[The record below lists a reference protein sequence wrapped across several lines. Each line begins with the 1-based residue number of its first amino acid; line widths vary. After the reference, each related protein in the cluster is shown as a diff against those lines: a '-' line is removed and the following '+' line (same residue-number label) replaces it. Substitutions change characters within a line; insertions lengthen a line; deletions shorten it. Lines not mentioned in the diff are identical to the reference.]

1 MKRQL
6 FSLSFAA
13 ILFATGAFAQVP
25 RIVVQ
30 GNGAPQVFADFAEA
44 VAAAQANDKVFLSG
58 GAFTYTGGTVI
69 DKPLHFIGAGIIPDS
84 SQTTGVTTLHGT
96 ITNAPLVILTEA
108 SGSTFT
114 GIRFTSDW
122 DGSVNT
128 TSVQF
133 GNSAE
138 NDAPTNVVFQR
149 CWFQR
154 TLRLGAPPT
163 TAFETNTVIDECL
176 LMLNLV
182 GENRTVNVSRSV
194 ISGGVFT
201 FYGGGLMLENSIVF
215 SSMQN
220 ISSGIV
226 RNCWIRGGNSYAT
239 YDCSNT
245 VFEKNV
251 TNTNVITAGS
261 PGAVDV
267 NNIVNADPAAF
278 FVSETNNHFEV
289 TDDLHLAGGSPGIGH
304 GTDGNDVGIYGTS
317 SPYKPG
323 GVPYNPHFRSAVI
336 APATNP
342 DGTLPVNIRV
352 AAQPQ

>member
-1 MKRQL
+1 MNARTTL
-6 FSLSFAA
+6 LPMALALLTSA
-13 ILFATGAFAQVP
+13 IAQTP

-30 GNGAPQVFADFAEA
+30 GGGAPQVFTDLAAA
-44 VAAAQANDKVFLSG
+44 VAAAQADDKVYLSG
-58 GAFTYTGGTVI
+58 GAFPYTGGLVI

-84 SQTTGVTTLHGT
+84 SQTTGVTTLHGSV
-96 ITNAPLVILTEA
+96 TNAPLVILTEA
-108 SGSTFT
+108 SGSSFT

-163 TAFETNTVIDECL
+163 TAATTNTVIDECVF
-176 LMLNLV
+176 MLNLV
-182 GENRTVNVSRSV
+182 GENRSATVTRSI
-194 ISGGVFT
+194 ISGGIFA
-201 FYGGGLMLENSIVF
+201 FYGGGLMLENSILF

-239 YDCSNT
+239 YDCANT
-245 VFEKNV
+245 VFENNV
-251 TNTNVITAGS
+251 TNCNVIAAGS

-267 NNIVNADPAAF
+267 NNIVNAAPATF
-278 FVSETNNHFEV
+278 FASESNNYFEV
-289 TDDLHLAGGSPGIGH
+289 TDDLHLAVASPGIGH
-304 GTDGNDVGIYGTS
+304 STDGTDVGIYGTS
-317 SPYKPG
+317 APYKPG
-323 GVPYNPHFRSAVI
+323 GVPYNPHYRDADI

-342 DGTLPVNIRV
+342 NGELPVSIRV
-352 AAQPQ
+352 AAQTN